1 MLNKFEETKR
11 KQRFGL
17 RKLKVGV
24 ASVLLGFT
32 IFGFNLASQELP
44 SVHADVVAKVA
55 GSGSDSSSSV
65 ASRVSSEVPEASAA
79 SENGTSKNVDQT
91 ATSDPTNTPGGVT
104 GTTEKASSGTAD
116 ANTKA
121 TTETKTGTS
130 DLTPTEVPAADVTM
144 SDDPMKADMDQNA
157 GKNSW
162 VSRNLKWNYDI
173 VDPVIKTIINNR
185 PDLYFFEG
193 LVDYNESKHIIVLL
207 GLDKN
212 SALAGYSQNDVYGFI
227 VHTGKIEKS
236 AIRSNTESFVV
247 TPGDTYQSTYD
258 NTDHPVQVRNYGT
271 NVEVNLMAGKGS
283 DKVLDSDPGQTY
295 GLVPVFDDGL
305 NKDHA
310 RLLDLTDHDGVIHG
324 WIDNH
329 GLGSGQYDYYAEQM
343 SITSWQTPIPQLT
356 TMTIR
361 YLDQATGQ
369 ELATPQSFTGF
380 AYQGFTIQNL
390 TAPEID
396 GYTLVGQPTVDG
408 KIEGQISQYKVG
420 ETYPLYYSDN
430 VVVQQTVLNEAGD
443 VLARA
448 YFNGLPIPGCSKIL
462 KHNSAD
468 TMTIIYDGQLHV
480 YQNKIGTVQQS
491 LIYRY
496 QKLDQANQSTLLM
509 LSSEAAF
516 CRRTAKK
523 WPPKVIPARLAMPT
537 RRLCQL
543 ATKATLLC
551 KET

>member
-1 MLNKFEETKR
+1 
-11 KQRFGL
+11 
-17 RKLKVGV
+17 
-24 ASVLLGFT
+24 
-32 IFGFNLASQELP
+32 
-44 SVHADVVAKVA
+44 
-55 GSGSDSSSSV
+55 
-65 ASRVSSEVPEASAA
+65 
-79 SENGTSKNVDQT
+79 
-91 ATSDPTNTPGGVT
+91 
-104 GTTEKASSGTAD
+104 
-116 ANTKA
+116 
-121 TTETKTGTS
+121 
-130 DLTPTEVPAADVTM
+130 M
-144 SDDPMKADMDQNA
+144 SDDPMKADMDQNS
-157 GKNSW
+157 GSDSW
-162 VSRNLKWNYDI
+162 VYRNTKWNSEE
-173 VDPVIKTIINNR
+173 VTNVMATIIEKR

-193 LVDYNESKHIIVLL
+193 LVDYNESKHIIILL

-212 SALAGYSQNDVYGFI
+212 AALAGYSQNDVYGFI
-227 VHTGKIEKS
+227 VHTGEIRES
-236 AIRSNTESFVV
+236 RIRSNIESFVV

-310 RLLDLTDHDGVIHG
+310 RLLDLTDHDGKIHG
-324 WIDNH
+324 WIDKH

-496 QKLDQANQSTLLM
+496 QKLDQANQSTL
-509 LSSEAAF
+509 
-516 CRRTAKK
+516 TVHYIDITDAKL
-523 WPPKVIPARLAMPT
+523 RSGFLPT
-537 RRLCQL
+537 DGKEV
-543 ATKATLLC
+543 ATQSYTGKIGDAYTATLPAGDR
-551 KET
+551 KSVV